1 MKKKLFW
8 AKYFTDLNDPRLST
22 ENCLCVIVLSLSM
35 VMAGSGDL
43 EVFRT
48 CRYLKS
54 RIGGNLQHVTYGSQM
69 AISMALSL
77 LFMGGGRYS
86 LKTDSLSVALML
98 CAFYPHFPVDSNDN
112 RFHLQAFRHL
122 YVLASEPRLLLSK
135 NVETGEFC
143 YVPVEITLRAN
154 EHHGAFKF
162 EQMAPCILPEL
173 NRIGELRILGPR
185 HYPIRFKH
193 SLDFDELR
201 NILMTELLVKQRNG
215 YFSYA
220 DDPKDE
226 KAFNIRNFLNKAII
240 PHRITPQ
247 LLEQI
252 TNEEHVNL
260 FAKMLNKPTGNE
272 NKLDSKINRLLKLI
286 YESVVQETFDFVG
299 VMLLLDEEANG
310 EASSHFIQQIKLLNG
325 FYKNLAVKSSRH
337 IILTQ
342 EFMHFLLSSL
352 ETKLNDRIKSNN
364 SFFLTFFF
372 EFENYYFLCL
382 VVKNTASWSSAI

>member
-1 MKKKLFW
+1 
-8 AKYFTDLNDPRLST
+8 
-22 ENCLCVIVLSLSM
+22 
-35 VMAGSGDL
+35 
-43 EVFRT
+43 
-48 CRYLKS
+48 
-54 RIGGNLQHVTYGSQM
+54 
-69 AISMALSL
+69 
-77 LFMGGGRYS
+77 
-86 LKTDSLSVALML
+86 ML
-98 CAFYPHFPVDSNDN
+98 

-135 NVETGEFC
+135 DVDTGEFC
-143 YVPVEITLRAN
+143 YVPVEITLKAN
-154 EHHGAFKF
+154 EHHNAYTF

-173 NRIGELRILGPR
+173 NKIGELRILGPR

-201 NILMTELLVKQRNG
+201 NILMSELLVKQRNG

-247 LLEQI
+247 LLEKI

-260 FAKMLNKPTGNE
+260 FAKMLNKPTTTND
-272 NKLDSKINRLLKLI
+272 NKLDAKINRLLKFI

-299 VMLLLDEEANG
+299 VMLLLDEEAKG
-310 EASSHFIQQIKLLNG
+310 DVSSHFIQQIKLLDG
-325 FYKNLAVKSSRH
+325 FYKSLVLKSAKH

-342 EFMHFLLSSL
+342 EFMHFLISSL
-352 ETKLNDRIKSNN
+352 ETRLNGQIRSK
-364 SFFLTFFF
+364 FLKVF
-372 EFENYYFLCL
+372 
-382 VVKNTASWSSAI
+382 